1 MLIKIPARRL
11 KSRWYQTT
19 FRPLLSAVAAVIAD
33 LTTMI
38 AARYALPAVA
48 VPGVG
53 AVIALAAGSCCLVL
67 CVGGGIHYLAF
78 R

>member
-1 MLIKIPARRL
+1 MVRKIPARRL

-33 LTTMI
+33 LTVVLAT
-38 AARYALPAVA
+38 RDALPAVA
-48 VPGVG
+48 IPGVG

>member
-1 MLIKIPARRL
+1 MVG
-11 KSRWYQTT
+11 
-19 FRPLLSAVAAVIAD
+19 FGRPPKGEKLFITNNFSVVLPAVAAVVTD

-38 AARYALPAVA
+38 AARDALPAVA